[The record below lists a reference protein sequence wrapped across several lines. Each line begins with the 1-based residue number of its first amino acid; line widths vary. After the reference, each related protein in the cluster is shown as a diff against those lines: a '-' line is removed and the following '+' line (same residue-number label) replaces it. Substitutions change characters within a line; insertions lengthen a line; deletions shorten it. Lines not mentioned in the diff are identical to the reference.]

1 MDIKQLK
8 ALIGVED
15 YGGFSNAASTMGTV
29 QSNISTHISKLETEL
44 DVILV
49 DRRTGVLTMEGSAVA
64 SRARMILKEIEAIQ
78 SDLFAL
84 KHDVRGTVRM
94 GMLGTTARWLI
105 PLLMTEITNRY
116 PNLHLEVA
124 EGTTSSLEARLQNGA
139 LDLGIVNQPNYSEE
153 FAFRTLFEEE
163 YMLVVSSKSELADKP
178 SVTISDIDNMELIV
192 PPKGIPLRDLLD
204 TLAKRNNV
212 NFRIVAEVD
221 GIRLISSMAFDG
233 YASAI
238 IPATAVPHH
247 LRDSWVTVPMI
258 DLPNRKIG
266 ISKRKRSLDSA
277 PTTTL
282 ISLLD
287 EIFSARGPKQFT
299 VPDGIHKLVT
309 PNTTALKSQPDRNSK

>member
-8 ALIGVED
+8 ALVGVED
-15 YGGFSNAASTMGTV
+15 YGGFSNAASVMGTV
-29 QSNISTHISKLETEL
+29 QSNISTHISKLEFEL

-49 DRRTGVLTMEGSAVA
+49 DRRTGGLTIEGNAVA
-64 SRARMILKEIEAIQ
+64 SRARLILKELEAIQ

-84 KHDVRGTVRM
+84 KHDVRGTVKM

-105 PLLMTEITNRY
+105 PLLVKEIGTRY
-116 PNLHLEVA
+116 PNLHLELA
-124 EGTTSSLEARLQNGA
+124 EGTTSSLEARLQNGT

-153 FAFRTLFEEE
+153 FAFRSLFEEE
-163 YMLVVSSKSELADKP
+163 YMLVVSSRSPLAQKA
-178 SVTISDIDNMELIV
+178 SVTVADINGMELIV

-212 NFRIVAEVD
+212 TFKIVAEVD

-247 LRDSWVTVPMI
+247 LRDSWVTVPMR
-258 DLPNRKIG
+258 DLPKRKIG

-277 PTTTL
+277 PTLAL

-287 EIFSARGPKQFT
+287 EIFSSNNSDTFK
-299 VPDGIHKLVT
+299 VPDGINKLVASRKT
-309 PNTTALKSQPDRNSK
+309 EPKT